1 MEEGENGDFFVLRQ
15 KGSGKKRKKSFL
27 ESRKWLEKAV
37 LALELDATVGM
48 RICMRIRMSPLPYDL
63 KIFVSLKE
71 ALSVGR

>member
-48 RICMRIRMSPLPYDL
+48 RIRMSPLPYDL